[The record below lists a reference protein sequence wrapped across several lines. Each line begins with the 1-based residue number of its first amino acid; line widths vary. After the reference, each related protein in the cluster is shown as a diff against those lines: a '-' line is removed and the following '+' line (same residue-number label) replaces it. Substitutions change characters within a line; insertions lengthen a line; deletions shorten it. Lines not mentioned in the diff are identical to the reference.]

1 MKVSDSYWTKE
12 LMKKIWYV
20 LLLAVIVMGV
30 ADFAAATELPV
41 VTESFAVGFEQSGR
55 FIPVINHQVTL
66 QKKSFT
72 VVVFF
77 RQPDDILVNAS
88 LTTESFDAAK
98 AGAALSAIPGFAN
111 LGMAEESFNPRTLL
125 ILSKDS
131 PHYWYY
137 QDENDHRF
145 NDIIPK
151 DGQLICRRL
160 ITQVTASGQKQPS
173 IVKELPG
180 DTLYFV
186 FLKTSWTN
194 DFSKQI
200 EQQRDYVKVNFQ

>member
-1 MKVSDSYWTKE
+1 MNKIRR
-12 LMKKIWYV
+12 LMFFV
-20 LLLAVIVMGV
+20 VIMIG
-30 ADFAAATELPV
+30 AAHFAAAADLPV
-41 VTESFAVGFEQSGR
+41 VTESFMIGFEQSGQ
-55 FIPVINHQVTL
+55 FIPVTNHQVVL
-66 QKKSFT
+66 EKKSFT

-88 LTTESFDAAK
+88 LTPESFDLAK
-98 AGAALSAIPGFAN
+98 SGAALAEIPGFAN

-137 QDENDHRF
+137 ANENDHRF

-151 DGQLICRRL
+151 NGQLICRRL
-160 ITQVTASGQKQPS
+160 ITQVMQGGKQQLS

-180 DTLYFV
+180 NTLYFV
-186 FLKTSWTN
+186 FLKTSWTT

-200 EQQRDYVKVNFQ
+200 EQQRDYVKVIFQ

>member
-1 MKVSDSYWTKE
+1 
-12 LMKKIWYV
+12 MKKIWHIV
-20 LLLAVIVMGV
+20 LLVAILAGI
-30 ADFAAATELPV
+30 ANFAAATELPV
-41 VTESFAVGFEQSGR
+41 VTESFVIGFEQSGR
-55 FIPVINHQVTL
+55 FIPVKDHQVTL
-66 QKKSFT
+66 EKKSFT

-98 AGAALSAIPGFAN
+98 AGAALKAIPGFTN

-125 ILSKDS
+125 ILSNDS

-137 QDENDHRF
+137 KDENDHRF

-160 ITQVTASGQKQPS
+160 ITQVMASGQKQPI

-180 DTLYFV
+180 DALYFV

-200 EQQRDYVKVNFQ
+200 EQQRDYVKVNLR

>member
-1 MKVSDSYWTKE
+1 MKNMTLFVV
-12 LMKKIWYV
+12 MV
-20 LLLAVIVMGV
+20 VIVIGMV
-30 ADFAAATELPV
+30 DFAAATELPV
-41 VTESFAVGFEQSGR
+41 VTESFAIGFEQNGQ
-55 FIPVINHQVTL
+55 FIPVKDHQVVL
-66 QKKSFT
+66 EKKSFT

-88 LTTESFDAAK
+88 LTPESFDAAK
-98 AGAALSAIPGFAN
+98 SGAALSAIPGFKN

-137 QDENDHRF
+137 TDEHDHRF

-160 ITQVTASGQKQPS
+160 ITQVMQSGKPQLS

-180 DTLYFV
+180 NTLYFV
-186 FLKTSWTN
+186 FLKTSWTK

-200 EQQRDYVKVNFQ
+200 EQQRDYVKVIFQ

>member
-1 MKVSDSYWTKE
+1 
-12 LMKKIWYV
+12 MKKIWRV
-20 LLLAVIVMGV
+20 ALFVAIVMNAAG
-30 ADFAAATELPV
+30 FTAATELPV
-41 VTESFAVGFEQSGR
+41 VTESFAIGFEQNGR
-55 FIPVINHQVTL
+55 FIPVKDHQVTL
-66 QKKSFT
+66 EKKSFT

-88 LTTESFDAAK
+88 LTPESFDPAQS
-98 AGAALSAIPGFAN
+98 GATLETIPGFTN
-111 LGMAEESFNPRTLL
+111 LGMAEESFNPKTLL

-137 QDENDHRF
+137 KNDDEHRF

-160 ITQVTASGQKQPS
+160 ITQVMHGGQKQMT

-180 DTLYFV
+180 NTLYFV
-186 FLKTSWTN
+186 FLKTGWTN

-200 EQQRDYVKVNFQ
+200 EQQRDYVKVVFE